1 MTLHYICSIINTEDK
16 TQTSGAENHNKNR
29 EKEYI
34 MNTINQVNNLLN
46 SRVAYA
52 TKTNKRGGYEL
63 RFANTNKLIVSA
75 NNKSDFLSEVTE
87 LIKNGVQ
94 QSNSVFDISK
104 NGTLKI

>member
-1 MTLHYICSIINTEDK
+1 
-16 TQTSGAENHNKNR
+16 
-29 EKEYI
+29 
-34 MNTINQVNNLLN
+34 MNTINQMLN
-46 SRVAYA
+46 RNVAYA
-52 TKTNKRGGYEL
+52 TKTSKRGGYEL